1 MKVRDLLPIGSIVLL
16 KNGEKRLMITGIMQ
30 GEIVG
35 LFRKIKTYDYI
46 GVIYP
51 EGYIDDTMRYLF
63 NHDDIVNV
71 LFRGFEDEERIKFI
85 SDLAKEIEEQWIY
98 KKKRRDYKWQI

>member
-1 MKVRDLLPIGSIVLL
+1 MKVKDLLPVGSIVLL

-51 EGYIDDTMRYLF
+51 EGYTDDTMQYLF
-63 NHDDIVNV
+63 NHDDIVKV
-71 LFRGFEDEERIKFI
+71 LFRGFEDEERVKFI
-85 SDLAKEIEEQWIY
+85 FDLSKEIGEE
-98 KKKRRDYKWQI
+98 